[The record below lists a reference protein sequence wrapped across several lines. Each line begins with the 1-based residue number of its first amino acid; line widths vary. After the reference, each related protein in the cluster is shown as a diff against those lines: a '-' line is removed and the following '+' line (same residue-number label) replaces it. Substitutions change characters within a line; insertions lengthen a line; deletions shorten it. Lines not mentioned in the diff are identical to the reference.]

1 MSRMSVPAR
10 CVVHGGSC
18 PQRPSMPDAV
28 VIVVIT
34 VLACWLSVS
43 GLELSSVLAVLG
55 GAGAVA
61 VGTMMALRGGGQR
74 LGHRLVRVVHAVATP

>member
-1 MSRMSVPAR
+1 
-10 CVVHGGSC
+10 
-18 PQRPSMPDAV
+18 MPDAV

-34 VLACWLSVS
+34 VLACRLSVS

-61 VGTMMALRGGGQR
+61 VGTVMALRGGGQR
-74 LGHRLVRVVHAVATP
+74 LGRRLVRVVHAVATP